1 MYFFLQIKYSCL
13 IIKKKINNNNNEM
26 RFNISPSSSSS
37 HSIEKRISVNE
48 MEAWSNKN
56 EESHQLTISILGFL
70 F

>member
-1 MYFFLQIKYSCL
+1 
-13 IIKKKINNNNNEM
+13 M